1 MKSVTNIREA
11 FSNVNI
17 LRIDQRTRKTI
28 ISAAYKAQLN
38 MLCCANKA
46 AARGNAAE
54 ANMLRADAV
63 ALYNAVR
70 PIMGGGS

>member
-1 MKSVTNIREA
+1 MSVSNIREA
-11 FSNVNI
+11 FRNERVM
-17 LRIDQRTRKTI
+17 RIDQRTREII

-38 MLCCANKA
+38 MLRSANKA